1 MTTGELGA
9 ELLRRLTRRTDRAAT
24 ITPADRSRPLP
35 LSYGQAQLWF
45 LNRLAPDSAE
55 YLLPMAVRLRGRLD
69 EAGLGAALEGIVA
82 RHEILRT
89 RYVLDGTEPVQVI
102 DPPGAPVLSTVDAAE
117 AGELVAAEA
126 ARGFDLAREWPVRA
140 KLIRLGADD
149 HVLAVTFHHI
159 AADAWSVEQ
168 FWRELRAAYETSP
181 VQPPE
186 VQYADFANWQRG
198 QASGATGDRDL
209 EHWRERLAGLEPVEL
224 GTDRPRAAVREF
236 AGADVEVP
244 LPGELGERIR
254 RLALRH
260 RATPFMV
267 ALTAFQVLLARH
279 TGAADIAVGTVL
291 SGRVLPELRRM
302 IGYGINSLVIRSD
315 CAGERAFGELLDS
328 VRAAVLDAH
337 DHQAVPF
344 ARLVDELRPERDLAR
359 TPLFQTAVTGHGDR
373 EPELGLGELRVEPFG
388 SGQPIAKFDLTLRV
402 YDGSDGSL
410 GLLLNYATAL
420 FDERTAR
427 RFGRHLVRLLDHAT
441 RDEWSPIGA
450 LDLLDAGELPVGR
463 AIPGHQVTR
472 CPHEVFEDRACRTP
486 DAVAVVAGEE
496 TLTYA
501 ELDARAN
508 RVAHH
513 LLSVGVGPET
523 LVGVCLPRGPEL
535 VPALL
540 GVLKAGAAYVPLDP
554 ANPER
559 RLAMIAAG
567 LDLVLTG
574 PGTGDL
580 GFHSGRT
587 LVLGEG
593 YGAFPDGNPGV
604 PVDPDQL
611 MYVIYT
617 SGSTGRPNGV
627 CLSHANAARLMTAL
641 EPELA
646 PGPADVWTMAHSYA
660 FDFSVFEMWG
670 ALLHG
675 GTLVVVPPE
684 VTRSPRDLLAL
695 LVEQRVTVLSQTPSA
710 FRTLAAAA
718 TGTEA
723 LSLRSVV
730 FGGEKLEVADLRP
743 WADRFGHDRPAL
755 LNMYGITET
764 TVHTTVHRMTAVDLA
779 GSPIGTAL
787 SDLDVYLLD
796 AAGRPVP
803 WGAAGEIHVA
813 GPGLARGYL
822 GRADLTAAR
831 FVPDPFGPPG
841 ARMYRSGDLARRR
854 ARGLEFLGRADDQV
868 KVRGYRIEPGEIA
881 AALVDHPGV
890 AEAVVVVKD
899 GALVGYHV
907 GGEVPPAELRRHLAD
922 RLPEYMLPARF
933 VALER
938 LPLTPNGKLDHRALP
953 EPDATAVASRAY
965 RAPGTPAE
973 LRIAEVWSSVLGVS
987 PVGADDG
994 FFDLGGDSIRA
1005 VAVAGALHAAGFRL
1019 TVRDIFDHRTV
1030 ARLAAHAAG
1039 LGPAPETVLVAPF
1052 ALLTDA
1058 DRALLPPGVTDAYP
1072 MSQAQTGMVLEMLAD
1087 DEVNYYHNVTSHR
1100 IRDDRPVDRSA
1111 LRAAAD
1117 FLVRRHEVLRTSLHL
1132 DTYSVPMQLVHDT
1145 ASLAFS
1151 FGDVRGL
1158 GEPERDEVLRATV
1171 AAERA
1176 SLFDLAVPGLLR
1188 FVVHETG
1195 DDGWWLTITEC
1206 HPILE
1211 GWSYHSL
1218 LMELVRAYR
1227 AIRADREPPS
1237 PARPA
1242 VRYAD
1247 FIAAELESLR
1257 SAEDRAY
1264 WTSITERYRP
1274 VPLPFGW
1281 GAGGDAV
1288 ARANYAACRTSD
1300 LETGLRALA
1309 TAADASL
1316 KSVLL
1321 AAHLAVL
1328 SLFGDGE
1335 PFHTGLV
1342 CDARPELPGADEV
1355 LGMYLNTLPFA
1366 HEPGAATWREL
1377 VARVFAREVELWAHR
1392 RFPRPEIQRLAG
1404 GGPLV
1409 RVHFNYQDFRQVDD
1423 DLVAT
1428 DTGLRTDSRT
1438 ENALTVASRGGYVVL
1453 TGDPRYFVQANL
1465 DELAGVYRAVLE
1477 AMAADPDGDA
1487 GTRYLT
1493 AEHRDRYLVSVEQV
1507 LAEADGVSRAAVLAE
1522 DEHVVGYAVLDDHDL
1537 KPDALWQHV
1546 DERLPAHL
1554 RPTTFMVL
1562 DELPADRRLLPRP
1575 EHGTAARTDHVAPRN
1590 AVERQLAELFCRV
1603 LGLGEVGVHEGFYDL
1618 GGDSMSAIALIGAL
1632 RAAGLGFDLRDVLS
1646 GRSVAELA
1654 ERIGIGE
1661 RARPVAP
1668 FALLSEDDRARIPA
1682 GITDAYP
1689 LTQGQAGMVVE
1700 ALAGADT
1707 PRYHIV
1713 GSSRI
1718 VDRPLVPDALRRTY
1732 EVLISR
1738 HETLRTS
1745 IELDAC
1751 SVPVQLVHASAEPP
1765 VGYTDLSELDEAA
1778 QERALREFLDH
1789 ERNTPFDLE
1798 RAPLFRVFA
1807 HRFGERGWQLTI
1819 SQHHAVMDGWSSRL
1833 LAKELLELY
1842 DLFCRGQ
1849 EPPARAPAPARYA
1862 DVVAAELRAL
1872 ASDEHREF
1880 WQRLAGV
1887 PKLELPAAWGAGA
1900 AARPYRVDL
1909 SIADLTPG
1917 LEALAAEARVPVKS
1931 VVLAAHFAVLGAL
1944 TIAPSFHSGLTF
1956 HVRPG
1961 LDGADRVHGMH
1972 LNVLP
1977 IVIERRAEPWT
1988 GLIAEVAAAE
1998 LATWPHRFFPMAAVG
2013 REVGGERR
2021 LVDVYFSYQDF
2032 GRVVV
2037 DEPGR
2042 IAPEESVAGSNEFPL
2057 NVIGNASGLSLRTNT
2072 GALRPAEAHRLAE
2085 MYRAA
2090 FEAMLADPGARWDLA
2105 DLLPAGERHD
2115 LLVLWNSSV
2124 VETRP
2129 PS

>member
-1 MTTGELGA
+1 MTTDELGA
-9 ELLRRLTRRTDRAAT
+9 ELLRRLARRTGRAVT
-24 ITPADRSRPLP
+24 ITPADRSGPLP

-45 LNRLAPDSAE
+45 LNRLAPYSSE
-55 YLLPMAVRLRGRLD
+55 YLLPMAVRLRGELD
-69 EAGLGAALEGIVA
+69 EAGLGTALEGIVA

-102 DPPGAPVLSTVDAAE
+102 DPPGAPILSTVDAVDPGEVVAVE
-117 AGELVAAEA
+117 AS
-126 ARGFDLAREWPVRA
+126 RGFDLEREWPVRA
-140 KLIRLGADD
+140 TLIRLAEHD

-168 FWRELRAAYETSP
+168 FWQELRAAYETLP
-181 VQPPE
+181 VRPPE
-186 VQYADFANWQRG
+186 VQYADFANWQRE
-198 QASGATGDRDL
+198 QASSPTGDRDL
-209 EHWRERLAGLEPVEL
+209 KHWREQLAGLEPVEL
-224 GTDRPRAAVREF
+224 YPDRPRAAVREF
-236 AGADVEVP
+236 DGADVEVP
-244 LPGELGERIR
+244 LPDGLGDRIR
-254 RLALRH
+254 ALALRH
-260 RATPFMV
+260 QASPFMV

-279 TGAADIAVGTVL
+279 TGTSDIAVGTVL
-291 SGRVLPELRRM
+291 SGRVLPELQRM

-315 CAGERAFGELLDS
+315 CGGTRTFGDLLDS

-344 ARLVDELRPERDLAR
+344 ARLVDELRPDRDLSR

-388 SGQPIAKFDLTLRV
+388 SGPPTAKFDLTLRV
-402 YDGSDGSL
+402 YDGRDGSL

-427 RFGRHLVRLLDHAT
+427 RFGRHLTRLLDHAT
-441 RDEWSPIGA
+441 RDEWSPIDR
-450 LDLLDAGELPVGR
+450 LDLLDADELPVSK
-463 AIPGHQVTR
+463 APSAHQVTR
-472 CPHEVFEDRACRTP
+472 CPHEIFEDRARATP
-486 DAVAVVAGEE
+486 DAVAVVAGEK
-496 TLTYA
+496 TFTYA
-501 ELDARAN
+501 ELNARAN
-508 RVAHH
+508 HIAHR
-513 LLSVGVGPET
+513 LLALGVGPET
-523 LVGVCLPRGPEL
+523 LVGVCLHRGPGL

-540 GVLKAGAAYVPLDP
+540 GVLKAGATYVPLDP
-554 ANPER
+554 ANPRR
-559 RLAMIAAG
+559 RLAMIADG
-567 LDLVLTG
+567 LDLVLTERG
-574 PGTGDL
+574 L
-580 GFHSGRT
+580 GELDFHDGRT
-587 LVLGEG
+587 VVLDPDESAFSGE
-593 YGAFPDGNPGV
+593 NPRI
-604 PVDPDQL
+604 PVHPDQL
-611 MYVIYT
+611 MYVIFT
-617 SGSTGRPNGV
+617 SGSTGRPNGA

-641 EPELA
+641 EPELN
-646 PGPADVWTMAHSYA
+646 PGPADVWTMTHSYA
-660 FDFSVFEMWG
+660 FDFSVFELWG

-675 GTLVVVPPE
+675 GTLVVVPLE
-684 VTRSPRDLLAL
+684 VTRSPQDLLAL
-695 LVEQRVTVLSQTPSA
+695 LAERRVTVLSQTPSA
-710 FRTLAAAA
+710 FRTLAGAA
-718 TGTEA
+718 TGAEA

-730 FGGEKLEVADLRP
+730 FGGEKLEVADLKP
-743 WADRFGHDRPAL
+743 WTDRFGLDSPSL

-764 TVHTTVHRMTAVDLA
+764 TVHTTVHRMTDEDLV
-779 GSPIGTAL
+779 GSPIGEPL
-787 SDLDVYLLD
+787 SDLDIRLLD
-796 AAGRPVP
+796 PSGQPVP
-803 WGAAGEIHVA
+803 LGAAGEIHVA

-822 GRADLTAAR
+822 GRPDLTAAR

-841 ARMYRSGDLARRR
+841 SRMYRSGDLARRR
-854 ARGLEFLGRADDQV
+854 ADGLEFLGRADDQV
-868 KVRGYRIEPGEIA
+868 KVRGFRIEPGEIA
-881 AALVDHPGV
+881 VALLDHPGV

-907 GGEVPPAELRRHLAD
+907 GEAVSPAELRHHLAD
-922 RLPEYMLPARF
+922 RLPEYMLPAQF
-933 VALER
+933 VALDH
-938 LPLTPNGKLDHRALP
+938 LPLTPNGKLDRRALP
-953 EPDATAVASRAY
+953 DPDATAVASRAY

-973 LRIAEVWSSVLGVS
+973 QRIAEIWSTVLGV
-987 PVGADDG
+987 PRVGADDG

-1005 VAVAGALHAAGFRL
+1005 VAVVGALRTAGFSL

-1030 ARLAAHAAG
+1030 ARLAEHADDFS
-1039 LGPAPETVLVAPF
+1039 PAPETRLTEPF
-1052 ALLTDA
+1052 QLISAA
-1058 DRALLPPGVTDAYP
+1058 DRALLPTGIADAYP

-1100 IRDDRPVDRSA
+1100 IRDDRPVDRDA
-1111 LRAAAD
+1111 LRAATD

-1132 DTYSVPMQLVHDT
+1132 DTYSAPMQLVHET
-1145 ASLAFS
+1145 ASLGIS
-1151 FGDVRGL
+1151 FGDLTGL
-1158 GEPERDEVLRATV
+1158 GDLEREQVLRATV

-1176 SLFDLAVPGLLR
+1176 ALFDLAVPGLLR

-1218 LMELVRAYR
+1218 LMELVRVYR
-1227 AIRADREPPS
+1227 AIRDHREPPS
-1237 PARPA
+1237 PALPE

-1257 SAEDRAY
+1257 SEADRAY
-1264 WTSITERYRP
+1264 WTSITEQYRP

-1316 KSVLL
+1316 KSVML
-1321 AAHLAVL
+1321 AAHLVVL
-1328 SLFGDGE
+1328 SQFTDE

-1342 CDARPELPGADEV
+1342 CDARPELTGADQV
-1355 LGMYLNTLPFA
+1355 YGMYLNTLPFA
-1366 HEPGAATWREL
+1366 HEPGAGTWREL
-1377 VARVFAREVELWAHR
+1377 VAGVFAREVEVWAHR

-1409 RVHFNYQDFRQVDD
+1409 RVHFNYQDFRQIDD

-1438 ENALTVASRGGYVVL
+1438 ENALTVASRGGYVIL
-1453 TGDPRYFVQANL
+1453 TADPRCFDQSNL

-1477 AMAADPDGDA
+1477 EMAANPDGDA
-1487 GTRYLT
+1487 AVRHLT
-1493 AEHRDRYLVSVEQV
+1493 AEHRDRYLTSVEQV
-1507 LAEADGVSRAAVLAE
+1507 LAEADGVAGAAVMAD
-1522 DEHVVGYAVLDDHDL
+1522 DEHVVGYVVLDDFDL
-1537 KPDALWQHV
+1537 APDALWQHV

-1575 EHGTAARTDHVAPRN
+1575 EYDTAGCPDYVAPRN
-1590 AVERQLAELFCRV
+1590 AIEQQLSELFARV
-1603 LGLGEVGVHEGFYDL
+1603 LGIGEVGVHDGFFEL

-1632 RAAGLGFDLRDVLS
+1632 RAAGLGFDIRDVLS

-1654 ERIGIGE
+1654 ERIEVGE
-1661 RARPVAP
+1661 QVRPVEP
-1668 FALLSEDDRARIPA
+1668 FALLDEEDRAKVPA
-1682 GITDAYP
+1682 GVVDAYP

-1700 ALAGADT
+1700 ALASADA

-1718 VDRPLVPDALRRTY
+1718 VNQPLVLDALRRTY
-1732 EVLISR
+1732 EVLMAR

-1745 IELDAC
+1745 IELDVF
-1751 SVPVQLVHASAEPP
+1751 SVPMQLVHGSVEPP
-1765 VGYTDLSELDEAA
+1765 IGFADLSEVDYPEAK
-1778 QERALREFLDH
+1778 LREFLDQ
-1789 ERNTPFDLE
+1789 ERDTRFELE
-1798 RAPLFRVFA
+1798 RAPLFRVFV
-1807 HRFGERGWQLTI
+1807 HRFGEREWQLTV

-1833 LAKELLELY
+1833 LSKELLELY
-1842 DLFCRGQ
+1842 DIFCRGQ
-1849 EPPARAPAPARYA
+1849 EPPDRAPAPARYA

-1880 WQRLAGV
+1880 WQRLTDV
-1887 PKLELPAAWGAGA
+1887 PKLELPAAWGEDT
-1900 AARPYRVDL
+1900 AREPYRLDL
-1909 SIADLTPG
+1909 SIADLTAD
-1917 LEALAAEARVPVKS
+1917 LEALAVEERVSVKS

-1972 LNVLP
+1972 LNILP
-1977 IVIERRAEPWT
+1977 IVIERRAEAWT

-1998 LATWPHRFFPMAAVG
+1998 LVTWPHRFFPMAAVG
-2013 REVGGERR
+2013 RELGGDRR

-2032 GRVVV
+2032 GRVTV

-2057 NVIGNASGLSLRTNT
+2057 NVIGNSGGLSLRTNT
-2072 GALRPAEAHRLAE
+2072 AALRPADARRLAG

-2090 FEAMLADPGARWDLA
+2090 FEAVLADPAARWDLA
-2105 DLLPAGERHD
+2105 DLLPTDERHD

-2124 VETRP
+2124 VETNQP
-2129 PS
+2129 A